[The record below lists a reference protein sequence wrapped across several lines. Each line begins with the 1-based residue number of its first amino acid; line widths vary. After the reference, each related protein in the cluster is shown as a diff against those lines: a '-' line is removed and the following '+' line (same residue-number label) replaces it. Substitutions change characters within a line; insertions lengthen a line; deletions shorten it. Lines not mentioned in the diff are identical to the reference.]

1 MFMVFINKLQ
11 QQTLLLVD
19 KLIEEKKTFS
29 EIWTILSDKG
39 YRFRG
44 EVHNGYA
51 IKTKFQLC
59 DKDGNYSFVDLI
71 KRRNGLASWETIKL
85 S

>member
-1 MFMVFINKLQ
+1 MVFITELQ

-39 YRFRG
+39 YRFRS
-44 EVHNGYA
+44 EVHNGYT

-59 DKDGNYSFVDLI
+59 DKNGNYSFVDLI

>member
-1 MFMVFINKLQ
+1 MIYINKLQ
-11 QQTLLLVD
+11 RETLLLVD

-29 EIWTILSDKG
+29 EIEDILYDKG
-39 YRFRG
+39 YRFRV
-44 EVHNGYA
+44 EVHNGYT

-71 KRRNGLASWETIKL
+71 KRRNGLATWETIKL

>member
-1 MFMVFINKLQ
+1 MVFINELHRR
-11 QQTLLLVD
+11 TLILVNQMV
-19 KLIEEKKTFS
+19 EEKKTFS

-51 IKTKFQLC
+51 IKTKFELC

-71 KRRNGLASWETIKL
+71 KRRNGLAGWETIKI

>member
-1 MFMVFINKLQ
+1 MIYISKLQ
-11 QQTLLLVD
+11 QQTLLLVN

-29 EIWTILSDKG
+29 EIWTILADKG
-39 YRFRG
+39 YRFRS

-51 IKTKFQLC
+51 IKTKFELC
-59 DKDGNYSFVDLI
+59 DNDGNYSFVDLI
-71 KRRNGLASWETIKL
+71 KRRNGFASWETIRI